1 MITKE
6 GLMVIEDGKF
16 FLYGF
21 HFKGNNNFED
31 MRRDMISYIENIL
44 TEENFVPVH
53 TVNVSGGYQEPEK
66 ELPL

>member
-21 HFKGNNNFED
+21 HFKGNSNFDD
-31 MRRDMISYIENIL
+31 MRKDVISYIENIL
-44 TEENFVPVH
+44 TEENFVPFN
-53 TVNVSGGYQEPEK
+53 TVNVSDEYEEPEQ
-66 ELPL
+66 ELQL